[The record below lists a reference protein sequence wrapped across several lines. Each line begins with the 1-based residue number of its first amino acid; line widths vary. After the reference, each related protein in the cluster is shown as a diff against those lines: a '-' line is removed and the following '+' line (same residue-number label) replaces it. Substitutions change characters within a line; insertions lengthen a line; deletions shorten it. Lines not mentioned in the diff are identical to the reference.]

1 LQVDLLLSAHCFTH
15 GGMQVEIFGV
25 FSKVVKQGFPFD
37 LMGYWGGAFA
47 LEPAKTPHITV
58 VVTAR

>member
-1 LQVDLLLSAHCFTH
+1 
-15 GGMQVEIFGV
+15 MQVEIFGV